1 MELGPKMAQGSRS
14 RCIRIKGVSTTDTSS
29 YALGHS
35 QEELVRLGTQ
45 ASVIDPMTRRTFE
58 EAEVGRGMRV
68 LDVACGPGY
77 VSTLLADLVGEDGE
91 IVGVDINPTMIA
103 TAESRIK
110 DLGLHNVT
118 FQVGDPSQMSFDRS
132 FDAVVGRYILM
143 FLPDPAAMVRGV
155 AAHAR
160 KGGVVAFHEVAWYSA
175 TSYPPAPLYDKVCQW
190 LIAACKYKDADPDM
204 GVKLPATFSAAG
216 LPAPLMHV
224 ESLIGSGQGLE
235 PVRLSTELLKTMEEA
250 AIGAGVATKEEIGID
265 TLYERVR
272 GELLANHST
281 AVCRSEVGAWVRV

>member
-1 MELGPKMAQGSRS
+1 MAQGTGP
-14 RCIRIKGVSTTDTSS
+14 RCIRMRGVSTTDTTS

-35 QEELVRLGTQ
+35 EEELVRLGTQ

-58 EAEVGRGMRV
+58 EAGVGRGMRV

-110 DLGLHNVT
+110 DLGLRNVT
-118 FQVGDPSQMSFDRS
+118 FQVGDPSKMSFDRP

-155 AAHAR
+155 AAQAR

-204 GVKLPATFSAAG
+204 GLKLPATFFAAG
-216 LPAPLMHV
+216 LPAPHMHV
-224 ESLIGSGQGLE
+224 ESLIGSGEGFE
-235 PVRLSTELLKTMEEA
+235 PVRLSTELLKTMEPAVIEA
-250 AIGAGVATKEEIGID
+250 GLATQAEIDID
-265 TLYERVR
+265 TLSQRVR
-272 GELLANHST
+272 DELLANHST